1 MALLDFPA
9 HGRTEGGNA
18 VELITLSQ
26 FLRDKTGVYE
36 LCIIREDGWITAAAW
51 IDNEDLFIGS
61 LSSRLL
67 EKSVKGDA
75 WGMLTITG
83 CKGSHHEIPCHY
95 IDV

>member
-1 MALLDFPA
+1 M
-9 HGRTEGGNA
+9 EK
-18 VELITLSQ
+18 ITLRQ
-26 FLRDKTGVYE
+26 FLREKTNVCE
-36 LCIIREDGWITAAAW
+36 FCVIREDGWIVACAW

-67 EKSVKGDA
+67 EKSVKGNV
-75 WGMLTITG
+75 WGTLTIAG